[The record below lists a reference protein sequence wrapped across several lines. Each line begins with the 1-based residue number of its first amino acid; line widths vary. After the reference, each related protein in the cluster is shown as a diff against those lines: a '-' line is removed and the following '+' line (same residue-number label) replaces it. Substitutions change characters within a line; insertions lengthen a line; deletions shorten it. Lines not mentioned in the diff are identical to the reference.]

1 MLRRVR
7 GAIAATALLVA
18 CAGAAKPDDLATG
31 APAEPTPEQPT
42 ATGGT
47 AGAGVP
53 PGGPGT
59 TSRPESCPAGTLAV
73 LVEPQRCA
81 PCAAGSAP
89 CPCVPAAYRCEPQPP
104 ARPPA
109 PGPSCGA
116 VQCQQSE
123 ICCLA
128 DCSGQTTCAL
138 RACPPVQ
145 CPRCPP
151 GTCRMQPNGACDF
164 PRGPLGSGC
173 CGCGDDG
180 MCNSFCRCAAPETP
194 IATPQGERPI
204 GELAAGDLVMSVDDG
219 VLRAVPIARV
229 HRAAVREHFVVR
241 VELEGGRELAISPGH
256 PTADGRLF
264 RDLRPGDRLGEATV
278 IRVSLVP
285 YEGEETV
292 DILPRSS
299 TGTYVAAGAL
309 VGSTLAR

>member
-1 MLRRVR
+1 
-7 GAIAATALLVA
+7 
-18 CAGAAKPDDLATG
+18 
-31 APAEPTPEQPT
+31 
-42 ATGGT
+42 
-47 AGAGVP
+47 
-53 PGGPGT
+53 
-59 TSRPESCPAGTLAV
+59 
-73 LVEPQRCA
+73 
-81 PCAAGSAP
+81 
-89 CPCVPAAYRCEPQPP
+89 
-104 ARPPA
+104 
-109 PGPSCGA
+109 
-116 VQCQQSE
+116 
-123 ICCLA
+123 
-128 DCSGQTTCAL
+128 
-138 RACPPVQ
+138 
-145 CPRCPP
+145 
-151 GTCRMQPNGACDF
+151 
-164 PRGPLGSGC
+164 
-173 CGCGDDG
+173 